1 MRTRLDIVVLGSSPT
16 GLYVVREA
24 ARAGLNMGLLDATR
38 GCAFASRYP
47 VFAAVMPPASLLD
60 WLRGLNQSSPAPLL
74 VPTSDIWI
82 EAVMQLRLSP
92 AVALRFPAYADMA
105 GALLDKL
112 SFHTLCKSHGMETPG
127 VWQARNKE
135 ELRALAAKVPLPC
148 ILKPALIHR
157 ARGFLRGR
165 KVLLARNEAEFLTQ
179 VAAMPEGLG
188 EWLVQ
193 EIIPG
198 AESAITLFGGYIDR
212 SGAPRQ
218 VFTGRKL
225 RQYPAGF
232 GSASLVTSVPCK
244 ETESLTLKFLSK
256 IGFRGICGAEFKRDP
271 RDGRLKIIEI
281 NPRPTLWFQA
291 THDAGCRILEAAWRD
306 MAGQEQIAEIIPRT
320 DVLWRYLF
328 KDMASAQFY
337 RSQHDFIFPAPDVSG
352 AEWCAVKSSPVFDI
366 RDPLPALAEP
376 FEFAR
381 KALERRG

>member
-1 MRTRLDIVVLGSSPT
+1 MNI
-16 GLYVVREA
+16 
-24 ARAGLNMGLLDATR
+24 GLLDVAR

-47 VFAAVMPPASLLD
+47 VFAEVIPPAGLLD
-60 WLRGLNQSSPAPLL
+60 WLRGFNPSSSAPLL

-82 EAVMQLRLSP
+82 EAVMQLTLPS
-92 AVALRFPAYADMA
+92 ATVLRFPAYADMA
-105 GALLDKL
+105 GALLDKV
-112 SFHTLCKSHGMETPG
+112 SFHALCKNHGMETPG

-135 ELRALAAKVPLPC
+135 ELLALAGKVPLPC
-148 ILKPALIHR
+148 IFKPALIHR

-165 KVLLARNEAEFLTQ
+165 KVLLARTEAEFLAH
-179 VAAMPEGLG
+179 VIGMPEGLG

-212 SGAPRQ
+212 SGVPRQ

-232 GSASLVTSVPCK
+232 GSASLVASTPCK
-244 ETESLTLKFLSK
+244 ETESLTLEFLSK

-306 MAGQEQIAEIIPRT
+306 MAGQKQIAEVIPRA
-320 DVLWRYLF
+320 DLLWRYLF

-337 RSQHDFIFPAPDVSG
+337 RRQHDFIFPAPDVSG
-352 AEWCAVKSSPVFDI
+352 AERCMVKSWPVFDI
-366 RDPLPALAEP
+366 RDPLPALVEP

-381 KALERRG
+381 KALERRT